1 MDLFSEMRRYYDE
14 RDKRGLPWDQALPPP
29 EIIAFAEG
37 AAPGRAL
44 DLGCGT
50 GRASIYLAQRGW
62 ICDGVDFIPAAV
74 DLARERATTAG
85 VGDRTRFSVASVAHL
100 DEFEPSYDL
109 AIDVGCMHNLRG
121 DDLIS
126 YAAGVARLAR
136 PSGHYLLFAH
146 LADENE
152 GATNARLTEPE
163 IRALF
168 EDTFALE
175 RVELGTTTVGEMTWA
190 SAWFWMRRMA

>member
-1 MDLFSEMRRYYDE
+1 MDLYAEMQRRYDE
-14 RDKRGLPWDQALPPP
+14 RDLPWDQALPPP

-37 AAPGRAL
+37 APSGRAL

-50 GRASIYLAQRGW
+50 GRASIYLARRGW

-74 DLARERATTAG
+74 DLARERAAAAG
-85 VGDRTRFSVASVAHL
+85 VEDRTRFSVASVAHL

-121 DDLIS
+121 DDLVS

-136 PSGHYLLFAH
+136 PGGHYLLFAH
-146 LADENE
+146 LADETD
-152 GATNARLTEPE
+152 GATSARLTEPD

-168 EDTFALE
+168 DGAFTFE
-175 RVELGTTTVGEMTWA
+175 RVELGTTTVRDMTWA
-190 SAWFWMRRMA
+190 SAWFWMRRIA

>member
-1 MDLFSEMRRYYDE
+1 MDLFSEMRRRYDE
-14 RDKRGLPWDQALPPP
+14 RDLPWDQALPPP
-29 EIIAFAEG
+29 EIIAFAES
-37 AAPGRAL
+37 APPGRAL

-62 ICDGVDFIPAAV
+62 TCDGVDFIPAAV
-74 DLARERATTAG
+74 DLARERASAAG
-85 VGDRTRFSVASVAHL
+85 VEDRVRFFVASVAHL

-126 YAAGVARLAR
+126 YAAGAARLIR
-136 PSGHYLLFAH
+136 PGGQYLLFAH
-146 LADENE
+146 LADETSS
-152 GATNARLTEPE
+152 ATNARLTEPE

-168 EDTFALE
+168 DDTFALE
-175 RVELGTTTVGEMTWA
+175 HSERGTTTVGEMTWA
-190 SAWFWMRRMA
+190 SAWFWMRRRA

>member
-1 MDLFSEMRRYYDE
+1 MDLYSEMRRRYEE
-14 RDKRGLPWDQALPPP
+14 RNLPWDQALPPP

-62 ICDGVDFIPAAV
+62 ACDGVDFIPAAV
-74 DLARERATTAG
+74 DLARERATAAG
-85 VGDRTRFSVASVAHL
+85 VGDSTRFSVASVAHL
-100 DEFEPSYDL
+100 DEFEPFYDL

-121 DDLIS
+121 DDLVS
-126 YAAGVARLAR
+126 YAAGVARLVR
-136 PSGHYLLFAH
+136 PGGHYLLFAH
-146 LADENE
+146 LANENE
-152 GATNARLTEPE
+152 SAPNWRLTEPE

-168 EDTFALE
+168 ASAFALE
-175 RVELGTTTVGEMTWA
+175 RVEIGTTTVGEMTWP
-190 SAWFWMRRMA
+190 SGWFWMLRKA

>member
-1 MDLFSEMRRYYDE
+1 MDLYSEMRRRYDE
-14 RDKRGLPWDQALPPP
+14 RDLPWDQALPPP
-29 EIIAFAEG
+29 ELIAFAEG
-37 AAPGRAL
+37 APPGHAL

-62 ICDGVDFIPAAV
+62 TCDGVDFIPAAV
-74 DLARERATTAG
+74 DLARERALAAG

-100 DEFEPSYDL
+100 DEFAPSYDL

-121 DDLIS
+121 DDLVS
-126 YAAGVARLAR
+126 YAAGVARLVH
-136 PSGHYLLFAH
+136 PGGHYLLFAH

-152 GATNARLTEPE
+152 GATNTRLTEPD

-168 EDTFALE
+168 DDTFDVE
-175 RVELGTTTVGEMTWA
+175 RIEHGTTTVRDMTWP
-190 SAWFWMRRMA
+190 SAWFWMRRVA

>member
-1 MDLFSEMRRYYDE
+1 MDLYAEMRRRYDE
-14 RDKRGLPWDQALPPP
+14 RDLPWDQALPPP

-74 DLARERATTAG
+74 DLARERAIAAG
-85 VGDRTRFSVASVAHL
+85 VGDSTRFLVASVAHL

-121 DDLIS
+121 DDLLS
-126 YAAGVARLAR
+126 YAAGVARLVR

-146 LADENE
+146 LASENE
-152 GATNARLTEPE
+152 GAANTRLTEPD
-163 IRALF
+163 IRAVF
-168 EDTFALE
+168 DGNFAVE
-175 RVELGTTTVGEMTWA
+175 RIELGTTTVREMTWA

>member
-1 MDLFSEMRRYYDE
+1 MDLYSEMRRRYDE
-14 RDKRGLPWDQALPPP
+14 RDLPWDQRLPPP

-37 AAPGRAL
+37 APPGRAL

-74 DLARERATTAG
+74 DLARERAKTAG
-85 VGDRTRFSVASVAHL
+85 GEDRVRFSVGSVAHL
-100 DEFEPSYDL
+100 DDFEPPYDL

-126 YAAGVARLAR
+126 YAAGVARLVR
-136 PSGHYLLFAH
+136 VGGHYLLFAH
-146 LADENE
+146 LADETST
-152 GATNARLTEPE
+152 ATNARLTEPD
-163 IRALF
+163 IRGLF
-168 EDTFALE
+168 DGAFAFE
-175 RVELGTTTVGEMTWA
+175 RVERGTTTVGEMTWA
-190 SAWFWMRRMA
+190 SAWFWMRRGA

>member
-1 MDLFSEMRRYYDE
+1 MDLYAEMRRRYDE
-14 RDKRGLPWDQALPPP
+14 RDLPWDQALPPP

-74 DLARERATTAG
+74 DLARERATAAG
-85 VGDRTRFSVASVAHL
+85 VGDRTRFFVASVAHL
-100 DEFEPSYDL
+100 DEFEPPYDL

-121 DDLIS
+121 DDLLS
-126 YAAGVARLAR
+126 YAAGVARLVR
-136 PSGHYLLFAH
+136 PGGHYLLFAH
-146 LADENE
+146 LADEAD
-152 GATNARLTEPE
+152 GAANTRLTELD
-163 IRALF
+163 IRKVF
-168 EDTFALE
+168 ENTFALE
-175 RVELGTTTVGEMTWA
+175 RIERGTTTVGEMTWP
-190 SAWFWMRRMA
+190 SAWFWMRRLA